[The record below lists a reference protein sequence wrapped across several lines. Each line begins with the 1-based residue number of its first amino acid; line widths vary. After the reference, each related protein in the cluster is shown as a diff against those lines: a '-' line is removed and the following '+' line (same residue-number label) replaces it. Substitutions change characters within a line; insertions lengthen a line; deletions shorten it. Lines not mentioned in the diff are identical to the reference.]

1 MELLKKSLCKSD
13 ALIAALFT
21 VDMGDEF
28 SIYLVLSAAQA
39 RHH

>member
-1 MELLKKSLCKSD
+1 MELLKKSLCKSE
-13 ALIAALFT
+13 ALIGALFT
-21 VDMGDEF
+21 VDGDEF